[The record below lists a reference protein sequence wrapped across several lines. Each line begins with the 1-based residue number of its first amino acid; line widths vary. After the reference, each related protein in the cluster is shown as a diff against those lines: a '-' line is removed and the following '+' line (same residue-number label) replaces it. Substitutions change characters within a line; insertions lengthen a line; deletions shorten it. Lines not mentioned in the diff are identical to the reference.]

1 MCGINI
7 LDQTIAKNPNV
18 SRVLFYFSD
27 LFVIILLFYLN
38 THFSVKIIFFLND
51 TIFITIAYTMYIVL
65 LILCL
70 KSLRNKIAVLFSL

>member
-27 LFVIILLFYLN
+27 LFVIIFLFYLN

-51 TIFITIAYTMYIVL
+51 TYYYSIYNVY
-65 LILCL
+65 
-70 KSLRNKIAVLFSL
+70 SAVVFVFKKFKK